1 MTPLSSGLYQRAASQ
16 IFSTSRLLR
25 RKPLLPSLPLPLP
38 CYCLDLNAGI
48 YGFFGDLIDGSVDR
62 RFSKLTLTSE
72 MILPLPRICWAKLA
86 GTFMD
91 VSRYG

>member
-48 YGFFGDLIDGSVDR
+48 YGFFGDLIDGSVDQ
-62 RFSKLTLTSE
+62 
-72 MILPLPRICWAKLA
+72 ILARISLDWHAIFA
-86 GTFMD
+86 GVLFRGK
-91 VSRYG
+91 VC